1 MMSLAKEEACSLA
14 FWSSQDQGLCQLQIR
29 VSFYNIRFVPQ
40 VARVGVK
47 AKPIWLFAEKINCN
61 VYGYGAIEKIKI
73 W

>member
-14 FWSSQDQGLCQLQIR
+14 IWSSQDQGLCQLQIR
-29 VSFYNIRFVPQ
+29 VRFVPQ